1 MNMSTIRDEAR
12 FASFAGNKRNLRKM
26 LNFLP
31 NTTLSQSILARTEA
45 ICPVEDDDDDDD
57 DDLSSS
63 EEGSENEEDNF
74 LVS

>member
-1 MNMSTIRDEAR
+1 MNMSTMRDEAR
-12 FASFAGNKRNLRKM
+12 YASFAGNKRNLRKM

-45 ICPVEDDDDDDD
+45 ICPIEEDDD

>member
-1 MNMSTIRDEAR
+1 MNMSTMRDEAR
-12 FASFAGNKRNLRKM
+12 YASFAGNKRNLRKM

-31 NTTLSQSILARTEA
+31 NITLSQSILARTEA
-45 ICPVEDDDDDDD
+45 ICPVEDDDDD

>member
-1 MNMSTIRDEAR
+1 MNMSTMRDEAR
-12 FASFAGNKRNLRKM
+12 YASFASNKRNLRKM

-57 DDLSSS
+57 LSSS
-63 EEGSENEEDNF
+63 EERSENEEDNF

>member
-1 MNMSTIRDEAR
+1 MNMSTMRDEAR
-12 FASFAGNKRNLRKM
+12 YASFAGNKRNLRKM

-31 NTTLSQSILARTEA
+31 NTTLSQSISARTEA
-45 ICPVEDDDDDDD
+45 ICPIEEDDD